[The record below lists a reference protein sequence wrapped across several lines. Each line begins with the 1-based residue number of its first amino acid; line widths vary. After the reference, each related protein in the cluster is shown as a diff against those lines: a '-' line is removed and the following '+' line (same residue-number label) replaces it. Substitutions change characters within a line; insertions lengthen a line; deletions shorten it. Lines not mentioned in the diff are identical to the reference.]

1 MSIVSRLNW
10 HSHLSTGIF
19 EVDLQHSNID
29 QLIVSLDGTTDEARI
44 KALMDVLVHAIESH
58 FKYEERRFGDNLKK
72 MTQKHKNE
80 HRRILKEYHDIA
92 DKVDY
97 FNVLDIKNE
106 IAGVIRILLI
116 NHVKNFDCKYF
127 QNTISASSY

>member
-10 HSHLSTGIF
+10 HSHLSTGIL

-29 QLIVSLDGTTDEARI
+29 QLIVSLEGTTDEARI
-44 KALMDVLVHAIESH
+44 KALMDVLVHAIENH

-72 MTQKHKNE
+72 MNQKHKNE
-80 HRRILKEYHDIA
+80 HRRILKEYYDIA

-97 FNVLDIKNE
+97 SNALDIKNE
-106 IAGVIRILLI
+106 IAGVIKILLI
-116 NHVKNFDCKYF
+116 SHVKNFDCKYF
-127 QNTISASSY
+127 QNTRSASSY